1 MDKTLKE
8 HLQEAREKRWKQTDT
23 EKRKEHSAKM
33 NKARWSKRENGAVEK
48 PSEGENGEIGEKG

>member
-8 HLQEAREKRWKQTDT
+8 HLQEAREKRWKQTDM

-33 NKARWSKRENGAVEK
+33 NKARWAKVRDSA
-48 PSEGENGEIGEKG
+48 GEQK